1 MRTFAACLIVG
12 LSITS
17 AFAEGSPIASTWLD
31 QVTRSG
37 TDAPEPYGSVKQV
50 NQVTIGSHA
59 VVLEE
64 TSMDEIAQALG
75 GSVQHWSEAGEA
87 VSWACFSRD
96 AETLWLYSDGEMGEG
111 KVTGVAIDVRDKAP
125 DTAACSDWPADV
137 AVDLGIMGIGLPTA
151 AIQPNYMTGEPDDYG
166 WFSAVTLTPGA
177 TDQVW
182 QELTFRQNAD
192 GVVDAVAVLQQTG
205 Y

>member
-1 MRTFAACLIVG
+1 MRTFVAGLIVG

-75 GSVQHWSEAGEA
+75 GSVQHWGEAGEA
-87 VSWACFSRD
+87 VSWACFSRMPKRSGSIPM
-96 AETLWLYSDGEMGEG
+96 ARWARARSPALPSTCA
-111 KVTGVAIDVRDKAP
+111 TGRRILRL
-125 DTAACSDWPADV
+125 AA
-137 AVDLGIMGIGLPTA
+137 
-151 AIQPNYMTGEPDDYG
+151 TGR
-166 WFSAVTLTPGA
+166 LTSQWIWA
-177 TDQVW
+177 S
-182 QELTFRQNAD
+182 
-192 GVVDAVAVLQQTG
+192 
-205 Y
+205 